1 MENGIRN
8 SGREVL
14 SVKELAG
21 YLGLSES
28 IIRRLVKENR
38 IPFVKIETRI
48 LFFLPVIRNWL
59 VNMSTEAISD
69 GDTMQQRAHTTANI
83 IWNNAHGV

>member
-1 MENGIRN
+1 MKDGIRN
-8 SGREVL
+8 SEREVL
-14 SVKELAG
+14 SVKELAD

-38 IPFVKIETRI
+38 IPFIKIEARI
-48 LFFLPVIRNWL
+48 LFFLPVIRKWL
-59 VNMSTEAISD
+59 VNMSAEAISC
-69 GDTMQQRAHTTANI
+69 GDTIQQRAHTTANI